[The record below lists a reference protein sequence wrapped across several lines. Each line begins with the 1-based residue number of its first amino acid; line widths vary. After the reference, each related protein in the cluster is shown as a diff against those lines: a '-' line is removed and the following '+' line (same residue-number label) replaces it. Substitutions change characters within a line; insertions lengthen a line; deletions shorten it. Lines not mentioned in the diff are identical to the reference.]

1 MDKVTTW
8 AKNNTLTFNEQ
19 KSKAIIISRRKRKE
33 DKEISIHVNN
43 KMLEQVQTIK
53 YLGIIID
60 SKLNFREHIIH
71 ISSKCNK
78 LIHVHSKSAKL
89 SWGLSHAALHTIYK
103 GAVLPLLL
111 YGAPVWIETLKKEC
125 KKTIYNRVQRIIH
138 IKIAKA
144 FHTTSNEA
152 LCTLTGLTPVVIKA
166 EEAAKLYNIMRNRQA
181 YEINHEVQPKDWLH
195 PADTVKITEQLDEQD
210 FQIYT
215 DGSKNGHGVGA
226 GIAIFIQNELAHQSR
241 YTLHNSCS
249 NNQAEQLAIVKALE
263 TIGKLQIN
271 DTITRSATVH
281 TDSRITLQSLQNTI
295 TTTS

>member
-8 AKNNTLTFNEQ
+8 AKNNKLTFKEQ
-19 KSKAIIISRRKRKE
+19 KSKAMVISRRKRKE
-33 DKEISIHVNN
+33 DKEISIYINN

-78 LIHVHSKSAKL
+78 LIHALSKSAKV

-103 GAVLPLLL
+103 GAILPLLL
-111 YGAPVWIETLKKEC
+111 YGAPVWIEALKKEC
-125 KKTIYNRVQRIIH
+125 NETIYNGVQCITN

-144 FHTTSNEA
+144 FCTTSNEA

-181 YEINHEVQPKDWLH
+181 YEIGHEVQPKDWLL
-195 PADTVKITEQLDEQD
+195 P
-210 FQIYT
+210 
-215 DGSKNGHGVGA
+215 
-226 GIAIFIQNELAHQSR
+226 
-241 YTLHNSCS
+241 
-249 NNQAEQLAIVKALE
+249 
-263 TIGKLQIN
+263 
-271 DTITRSATVH
+271 VH
-281 TDSRITLQSLQNTI
+281 TTAENKQWNTYFM
-295 TTTS
+295 TAVN